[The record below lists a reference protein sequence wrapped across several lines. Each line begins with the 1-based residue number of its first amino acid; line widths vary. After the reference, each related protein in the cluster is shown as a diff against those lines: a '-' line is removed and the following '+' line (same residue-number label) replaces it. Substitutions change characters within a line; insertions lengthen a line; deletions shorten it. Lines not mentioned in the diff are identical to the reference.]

1 MVFVEG
7 ISLIPN
13 IGIHT
18 QKIPPTTSVKDK
30 RVNSAAGIVFDPV
43 EYKIKPKQTIVPWAA
58 NRPWFLLVDKKFKS
72 FWIITIKE
80 NTKQKIPAKATVVNF
95 GVSFLHLKET
105 EKTENPNDDSNP
117 NNNPIKELL
126 LVSPNAISVIPV
138 AAIII
143 AIQTFVDI
151 FSFKNKKPSKAVIT
165 GIAAKQSKVTAAV
178 VLVIDH
184 INVIMATPNPILPNK
199 PDQPI
204 WK

>member
-43 EYKIKPKQTIVPWAA
+43 EYKIKPKQTIVPWTA

-80 NTKQKIPAKATVVNF
+80 NTKQKIPAKATVVNL
-95 GVSFLHLKET
+95 GVSLLHLNET
-105 EKTENPNDDSNP
+105 EKIEKPRAEAKPYIKPFVDPKEKLSIAIIKIPNDATTIEN
-117 NNNPIKELL
+117 
-126 LVSPNAISVIPV
+126 
-138 AAIII
+138 
-143 AIQTFVDI
+143 QTLIEI
-151 FSFKNKKPSKAVIT
+151 FSRKNKKPNNAVIN
-165 GIAAKQSKVTAAV
+165 GIAARHSKVIAAV
-178 VLVIDH
+178 VLVIDQ
-184 INVIMATPNPILPNK
+184 INKIIADPRPTPPIVPEI
-199 PDQPI
+199 PI
-204 WK
+204 FK